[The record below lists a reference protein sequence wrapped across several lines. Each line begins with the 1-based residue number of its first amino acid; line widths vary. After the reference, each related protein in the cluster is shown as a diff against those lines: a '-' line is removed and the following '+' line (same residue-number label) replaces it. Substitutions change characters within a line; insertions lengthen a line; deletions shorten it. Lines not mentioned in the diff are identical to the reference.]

1 MTLEF
6 DPVWPWSELRQS
18 LAGASPSALA
28 AVVLAAYWRFL
39 SRREKEL
46 DDASVVRQHQRQ
58 GAGFSEPHAR
68 RPS

>member
-1 MTLEF
+1 MPDNWAF
-6 DPVWPWSELRQS
+6 VI
-18 LAGASPSALA
+18 AANGLA

>member
-1 MTLEF
+1 MMPDNWGF
-6 DPVWPWSELRQS
+6 VI
-18 LAGASPSALA
+18 AAYGLA

>member
-1 MTLEF
+1 MMPDNWGF
-6 DPVWPWSELRQS
+6 VV
-18 LAGASPSALA
+18 AAYGLA

-39 SRREKEL
+39 FRREKEL

-58 GAGFSEPHAR
+58 GAGFSESHAR

>member
-1 MTLEF
+1 MMPDNWAF
-6 DPVWPWSELRQS
+6 VI
-18 LAGASPSALA
+18 AAYGLA

-58 GAGFSEPHAR
+58 GAGFAAPHAR

>member
-1 MTLEF
+1 MMPDNWAF
-6 DPVWPWSELRQS
+6 VI
-18 LAGASPSALA
+18 AAYGLA

-58 GAGFSEPHAR
+58 SAGFSEPHAR